1 MRPIVQILRFY
12 TIAKFTGFR
21 TMENILQMPSFNP
34 LLKLCVDTVKR
45 YPDWALEECDRISDS
60 LDNHTFRFNS
70 GNWAMDI
77 REEDVPKGTTIDW
90 NDMHRALQ
98 DIKSWI
104 KANRKHFA
112 KDLETFESL

>member
-1 MRPIVQILRFY
+1 
-12 TIAKFTGFR
+12 
-21 TMENILQMPSFNP
+21 MPTFNP

-60 LDNHTFRFNS
+60 LDNHTFKFNS

-90 NDMHRALQ
+90 NDMHRAIQ
-98 DIKSWI
+98 EIKSWI

-112 KDLETFESL
+112 RDLETFETL